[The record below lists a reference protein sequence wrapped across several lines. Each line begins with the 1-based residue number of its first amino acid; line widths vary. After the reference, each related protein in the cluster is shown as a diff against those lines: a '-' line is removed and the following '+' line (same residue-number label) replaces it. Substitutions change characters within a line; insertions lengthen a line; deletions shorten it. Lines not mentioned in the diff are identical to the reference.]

1 MDDSITL
8 KGIKDGLLV
17 TIKPGGKWS
26 ERMKRLAALIDGQG
40 NFFRGARVMLSV
52 GARNLGQRELQ
63 SAQKMLAKRDVALI
77 GVLSESMNTTGAALK
92 LGLRVDLGAADMVT
106 SPVAQVAPLPHKP
119 PRIDP
124 EERGTHGVLLRRTLR
139 NGRTVHSDG
148 HVVVLG
154 DVNAGAVIV
163 AEGDVIV
170 WGRLRGVVH
179 AGAGGDE
186 AAVVCALYLA
196 PTQLRI
202 AGYISI
208 SPEARPGKPQ
218 PEKAMVRNGRIEAVA
233 WDYRNMG

>member
-40 NFFRGARVMLSV
+40 NFFRGAQVMLSV
-52 GARNLGQRELQ
+52 GPRDLNQKALQ
-63 SAQKMLAKRDVALI
+63 EAQKTLAKRDVMLI
-77 GVLSESMNTTGAALK
+77 GVLSESMKTTGAALK
-92 LGLRVDLGAADMVT
+92 LGLRVDLGAAEMT
-106 SPVAQVAPLPHKP
+106 SRQVAPLPRRP

-124 EERGTHGVLLRRTLR
+124 EERGTTGVLLRRTLR
-139 NGRTVHSDG
+139 NGRTVHSEG

-186 AAVVCALYLA
+186 SAVVCALHLA

-233 WDYRNMG
+233 WDYRNMD